1 MLREVA
7 PKFNLTSICLQYT
20 NCAYMDGV
28 YQICL
33 ECAKKIDPKNLG
45 GHYFINNTVLDRD
58 SPGYSAYMLR

>member
-1 MLREVA
+1 
-7 PKFNLTSICLQYT
+7 
-20 NCAYMDGV
+20 MDGV

-45 GHYFINNTVLDRD
+45 GHYFINNSVLDRD